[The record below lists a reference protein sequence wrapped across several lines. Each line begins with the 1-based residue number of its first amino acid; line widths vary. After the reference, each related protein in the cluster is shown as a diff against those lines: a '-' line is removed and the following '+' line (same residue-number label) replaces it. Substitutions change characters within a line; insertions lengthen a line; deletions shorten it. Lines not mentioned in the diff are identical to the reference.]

1 MSGGTWRGE
10 GETGDSLG
18 GLALTTRNAGTMR
31 TMTPR
36 KVRVLKHNAG
46 LCAFVEI
53 WEVSRYH
60 WSSAPPPPP
69 LELRVN
75 PGSTDQLKIRPV
87 EEENRIFNS
96 ILLESVGETRMR
108 EEEGWR
114 RRA

>member
-1 MSGGTWRGE
+1 
-10 GETGDSLG
+10 
-18 GLALTTRNAGTMR
+18 MR

-36 KVRVLKHNAG
+36 KVRVLKHSAG

-69 LELRVN
+69 LKIHVN